1 MSSTTVPGIFG
12 ELDAVTQPRGEDADS
27 FMISRVS
34 GRMIPARRP
43 LV

>member
-12 ELDAVTQPRGEDADS
+12 ELDRGDPTAGEDADS
-27 FMISRVS
+27 IMISRVY